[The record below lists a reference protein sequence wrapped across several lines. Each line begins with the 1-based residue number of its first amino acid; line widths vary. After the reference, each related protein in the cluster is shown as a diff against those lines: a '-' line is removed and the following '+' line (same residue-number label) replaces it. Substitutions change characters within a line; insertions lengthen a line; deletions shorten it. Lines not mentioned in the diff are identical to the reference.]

1 MGTHTRWLDS
11 DDDDDEPAGVSTDQ
25 MTAAIATAGH
35 IRSIRTHPPLPLTA
49 PVTINV
55 YGTFTLTAS
64 SHEIGNRVLE
74 NAFDHQA
81 DETWR
86 GAWASEETY
95 STSSGLYE
103 GTARL
108 HPSTPLG
115 EFVTYEQPYRIPL
128 HSFSIT
134 PTASSQSLRQ
144 MPTDFRVYG
153 TVDAGVTWVLLSQHT
168 DVVFV
173 DRYESPGES
182 GALTFV
188 TNQDVREAFNKFA
201 LVVEA
206 IPASATDG
214 MVFVGEF
221 QLHAHIAA
229 DKKNGDDVAV
239 IAADVAAVQT
249 TLSTKADASSVYTRA
264 QVDGALVS
272 KADVS
277 SVYTKSQSDALFNLP
292 VWGRILVAYM
302 KVKYRQ
308 STGLFENIESPFNLS
323 ASFVS
328 NQIMQFDFVT
338 HRPSDSGY
346 VIDFNSDNQNLNY
359 NNGSGQWYHSS
370 AKSLS
375 GFQMNLYGNVYGTG
389 HTFTVSVY
397 HDDMVLA

>member
-11 DDDDDEPAGVSTDQ
+11 SDDDDDEPGGVSTDQ

-35 IRSIRTHPPLPLTA
+35 VRSIRTHPPLPLTA
-49 PVTINV
+49 PVTTNM

-64 SHEIGNRVLE
+64 SHEESSQRVLE
-74 NAFDHQA
+74 KAFDHQA

-86 GAWASEETY
+86 GTWVSEETY

-108 HPSTPLG
+108 APSTPLG
-115 EFVTYEQPYRIPL
+115 EYVMYEQPYRIPL

-134 PTASSQSLRQ
+134 PTASTQSLRQ

-173 DRYESPGES
+173 DRYESLGTS

-188 TNQDVREAFNKFA
+188 TTEGVREAFNKFA

-221 QLHAHIAA
+221 QLHQHIAA
-229 DKKNGDDVAV
+229 DKKNGDDVAI
-239 IAADVAAVQT
+239 IAAEAPG
-249 TLSTKADASSVYTRA
+249 A
-264 QVDGALVS
+264 QHSRTAL
-272 KADVS
+272 
-277 SVYTKSQSDALFNLP
+277 L
-292 VWGRILVAYM
+292 
-302 KVKYRQ
+302 
-308 STGLFENIESPFNLS
+308 
-323 ASFVS
+323 
-328 NQIMQFDFVT
+328 
-338 HRPSDSGY
+338 
-346 VIDFNSDNQNLNY
+346 
-359 NNGSGQWYHSS
+359 
-370 AKSLS
+370 
-375 GFQMNLYGNVYGTG
+375 
-389 HTFTVSVY
+389 
-397 HDDMVLA
+397 